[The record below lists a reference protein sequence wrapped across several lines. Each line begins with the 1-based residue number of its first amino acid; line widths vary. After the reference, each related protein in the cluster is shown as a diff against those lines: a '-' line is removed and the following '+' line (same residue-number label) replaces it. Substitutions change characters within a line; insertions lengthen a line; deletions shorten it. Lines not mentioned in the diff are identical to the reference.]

1 MIGNLSYEEIENI
14 IKTLEISNS
23 NLKKILDYYQSKT
36 ETGTMRIERFNM
48 ELENYINYLKK
59 NKQIYKDA
67 DIAVQKIREL
77 NS

>member
-36 ETGTMRIERFNM
+36 ETGTMRIERFTM

-59 NKQIYKDA
+59 NTKIYKDA
-67 DIAVQKIREL
+67 DSAVQKIREL

>member
-67 DIAVQKIREL
+67 DVAVQKIREL

>member
-36 ETGTMRIERFNM
+36 ETGTMRIERFTM

-59 NKQIYKDA
+59 NNKIYKDA
-67 DIAVQKIREL
+67 DSAVQKIREL